1 MSLVRT
7 APLAAVKQDMDR
19 VFERLFG
26 GALWP
31 EIPKAKAFEA
41 MWEPALDF
49 VEAEKEFIV
58 RLEVPGVTRDDLD
71 VTVDGTLLTLSGKRE
86 THEEKQ
92 GEDFLWQERQ
102 TGRFMRTLRLPAPVR
117 EADVVATYE
126 NGMLTVKLPK
136 MPLPAQNKVKIT

>member
-1 MSLVRT
+1 MSLVKT

-31 EIPKAKAFEA
+31 DIPRAKAFEA

-49 VEAEKEFIV
+49 IEGEKEFIV
-58 RLEVPGVTRDDLD
+58 KLEVPGVTRDDLD

-86 THEEKQ
+86 VMEEKK

-102 TGRFMRTLRLPAPVR
+102 FGRFMRTLRLPAPIR
-117 EADVVATYE
+117 EAEVVATYE

-136 MPLPAQNKVKIT
+136 LPLPAQNKVKIT